1 MDLGILL
8 ATKNSSNYRKE
19 KLEIKA
25 NINSV
30 MVGRVL
36 AGTIIVLGFIVAV
49 WNGADAQR
57 GGFRIFLQQMINPV
71 FFACLIIILAEVINT
86 LPSRGNDTAD
96 ENASDE

>member
-1 MDLGILL
+1 M
-8 ATKNSSNYRKE
+8 
-19 KLEIKA
+19 EIKA

-36 AGTIIVLGFIVAV
+36 AGIIIVLGFIVAV

-71 FFACLIIILAEVINT
+71 FFRMFDHHTGRGHQYSAV
-86 LPSRGNDTAD
+86 SRK
-96 ENASDE
+96 